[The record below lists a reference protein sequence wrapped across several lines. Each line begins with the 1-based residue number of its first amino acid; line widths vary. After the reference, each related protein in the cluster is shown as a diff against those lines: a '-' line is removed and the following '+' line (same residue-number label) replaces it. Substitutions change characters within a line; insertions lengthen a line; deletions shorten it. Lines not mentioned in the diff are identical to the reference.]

1 MASKRSCPTQQQ
13 EISNKRLHIEEVKEE
28 QADNQLSVYNSNNDD
43 DNDADDEVHHPDDN
57 KMLCIFKTPT
67 FTRQLTWIDTLCYNL
82 DSKNLTVLRCETA
95 FNKLFESLN
104 FLRESVSL
112 DQCMK
117 TDFTPEISDRIVI
130 VQPVSPR
137 VVYTVGKLVKGGAMP
152 FYFFDF
158 VKVRRCTGKFGQFF
172 SITWSKQYIHNEAF
186 GKLIIKYN
194 NWDDD
199 TMKLQNVAY
208 VNFPGNSLSKK
219 TAFVRKFFDI
229 KYEQNQR
236 NYMTGRLAK
245 AVVCE
250 PFTVER
256 FDDLFKFETP
266 TPQQND
272 AAQSSS
278 SDEIEM
284 LAGIVVDGFKQSKED
299 VKLETVTSK
308 KLQEKT
314 YSLSIK
320 PMVFFKI
327 EEI

>member
-1 MASKRSCPTQQQ
+1 MASKRPAAEQQQ
-13 EISNKRLHIEEVKEE
+13 ENNKRLHVEELKQE
-28 QADNQLSVYNSNNDD
+28 DTQLSLYNSEEKND
-43 DNDADDEVHHPDDN
+43 DDEVHHPDGN

-67 FTRQLTWIDTLCYNL
+67 FTRQLTWIDKLCYNL
-82 DSKNLTVLRCETA
+82 DMKNLTVLRCETA

-104 FLRESVSL
+104 FLRDSVSL

-137 VVYTVGKLVKGGAMP
+137 IVYTVGKLVKGGAMP

-158 VKVRRCTGKFGQFF
+158 VKIRLCSGKYGHFF
-172 SITWSKQYIHNEAF
+172 SVTWTKQYIHNELF

-208 VNFPGNSLSKK
+208 VNFKNNSLSAK
-219 TAFVRKFFDI
+219 TALARKFFDI
-229 KYEQNQR
+229 KYEQNQK
-236 NYMTGRLAK
+236 NYMTGHLAK

-250 PFTVER
+250 PFSVDR
-256 FDDLFKFETP
+256 FDELFKFETS
-266 TPQQND
+266 TTT
-272 AAQSSS
+272 AQSKDGTVQSS
-278 SDEIEM
+278 CSEEVEM
-284 LAGIVVDGFKQSKED
+284 LAGIIIEGFKQSKED
-299 VKLETVTSK
+299 MKLETVTSK